1 MKYTWILLAS
11 IGLSLAQDAIVVQ
24 EQMAQ
29 SLGPICG
36 ASTAVMDTVHCANP
50 ILMNQDSDTHLAA
63 CANSC
68 DDFLNLLSNP
78 PWVSNTEEET
88 LCSNVWNLA
97 AGNITE
103 DRQVTVVER
112 ESYNIFNCTTEPACC
127 NNLGNWYQYTL
138 DECGVHNGDGSS
150 CADCAGTP
158 NGDAV
163 LDACNVCNGDSS
175 SCADCAGTPNGDAVL
190 DACDVCNGD
199 GSSCADCAGTPNG
212 NAVFDECSVC
222 DGDGS
227 SCADCA
233 GTPYGDAVLDAC
245 GVCNGNS
252 SSCADC
258 EGTPNGNATLDKCD
272 VCNGDGSSCSSEISQ
287 LSTLH
292 LVMFLVLLAILA
304 FLMLLFC
311 CEIPQKMVDG
321 YNEGQEELLK
331 RVDTMR
337 ATQLEQG
344 RQLKF

>member
-24 EQMAQ
+24 EQMTQ

-50 ILMNQDSDTHLAA
+50 ILMNQFSHLIA

-68 DDFLNLLSNP
+68 DDFYNLLSNP
-78 PWVSNTEEET
+78 PWVSNTQEET

-97 AGNITE
+97 AGNITA
-103 DRQVTVVER
+103 DRQVTIVER

-127 NNLGNWYQYTL
+127 YNLGNWYQYTL
-138 DECGVHNGDGSS
+138 DECGVH
-150 CADCAGTP
+150 
-158 NGDAV
+158 
-163 LDACNVCNGDSS
+163 
-175 SCADCAGTPNGDAVL
+175 
-190 DACDVCNGD
+190 NGD

-233 GTPYGDAVLDAC
+233 GTPYGDAVPDAC

-292 LVMFLVLLAILA
+292 LVMFLVLLTILA

-311 CEIPQKMVDG
+311 CEIPNQMVDG

-331 RVDTMR
+331 RLDTMK
-337 ATQLEQG
+337 AAQLEQG
-344 RQLKF
+344 IQLKF